1 MHKVMKISLLLSVV
15 CLFAI
20 FVSAPAL
27 SKNNKELIFLTW
39 SEYMDPDLVSEFEKI
54 YDAKV
59 KMVYFET
66 DDMRDDF
73 LVQTEGRGYDLILSS
88 GVAIEKYKK
97 YGWLNKIT
105 KTNVPNIKYIDKKW
119 YDLFESSKDF
129 SVPYLWGTTGI
140 GYRKDLV
147 KENIVSWRSLFEPS
161 EHLRGKV
168 LMIKNSQ
175 DSIGMA
181 LKFLGYSANS
191 ENPDEIKL
199 ASTLLRKQKPFVSD
213 YSYLN
218 IDKSSALVTGDVAM
232 AMIYNGDAFAL
243 NEIDK
248 NIEYVLPEEGG
259 NIWVDYILLS
269 KYSKNT
275 KLAYQF
281 LDFINEPLNAV
292 RLAEYVYYATPN
304 KAAEKLLP
312 AEFLQNPVIYPTK
325 SSLTKSE
332 VYRTLSPRTVKLRN
346 QIFSNI
352 LVQ

>member
-1 MHKVMKISLLLSVV
+1 MHKHMKTSLMLSVV

-20 FVSAPAL
+20 FISAPA
-27 SKNNKELIFLTW
+27 SSRNNEELVFLTW
-39 SEYMDPDLVSEFEKI
+39 AEYMDPDLISEFEKK

-66 DDMRDDF
+66 DDIRDDL

-88 GVAIEKYKK
+88 GVSIEKYKK
-97 YGWLNKIT
+97 YGWLDKIT
-105 KTNVPNIKYIDKKW
+105 QTNVSNIKHIDKKW
-119 YDLFESSKDF
+119 YDLFESSKGF
-129 SVPYLWGTTGI
+129 SVPYFWGTTGI

-147 KENIVSWRSLFEPS
+147 KEDVVSWKSLFEPS
-161 EHLRGKV
+161 ESQREKIAMV
-168 LMIKNSQ
+168 KNSQ

-199 ASTLLRKQKPFVSD
+199 AGSLLRKQRPFVSD
-213 YSYLN
+213 YSYVN
-218 IDKSSALVTGDVAM
+218 VDKSSALVTGDAVM
-232 AMIYNGDAFAL
+232 AMVYSGDALAL
-243 NEIDK
+243 KEIDS

-269 KYSKNT
+269 KYSKN
-275 KLAYQF
+275 KALAYKF
-281 LDFINEPLNAV
+281 LDFINEPLNAA

-304 KAAEKLLP
+304 KSAEKLLP
-312 AEFLQNPVIYPTK
+312 AEFLQNPVIYPSK

-332 VYRTLSPRTVKLRN
+332 VYKALSPRVVKLRN
-346 QIFSNI
+346 QLFSNI
-352 LVQ
+352 LAQ